1 MRKTLVVLFLIMIV
15 LPMTADKGTFD
26 SLWEK
31 VEEAGQKDLP
41 RTQYDVLQQI
51 VAKAQKEKAY
61 GQLLKAEL
69 KGASVM
75 ASVAPD
81 SLLPAV
87 ERIEQ
92 RYQHTQDETLQ
103 TVYRAV
109 LNRIYRENRQ
119 LEKKE
124 IPFELSQSLCSR
136 LAAVKAAAY
145 KPFIQKGID
154 SRIFDD
160 DLLSVIAYE
169 TRQYQPAS
177 DYYLLSGNRRAAC
190 LTALEALREN
200 YHQMDADTKVMG
212 RKAYLHSLDS
222 LIRKYDDLD
231 VSGEVAIEYY
241 EQSSFE
247 SIADRMTV
255 LRGFISRWGD
265 RWKRIN
271 QLRNTEQQLTLPMFR
286 MEIPN
291 KLMRPDQPQ
300 VVRLAELRNLSSVT
314 LKVYK
319 ANVKG
324 DVRLNPSNE
333 KDYQRLKPSLQ
344 LLPEL
349 TQTRTFAVHPDYEVF
364 EDSLVLGSLP
374 HGVYMI
380 EASSA
385 PGTQVCRSLYF
396 VSDLF
401 VMSQILPKDKVRFVV
416 VNSTTGQ
423 PVSGATVRLTIR
435 KNYDKAPTVIRLT
448 TDEQGEATY
457 TYGRYRPSEVYA
469 YSNQDVSCPEYYL
482 SGNFS
487 YYDHRQ
493 RVEQTVVYTDRQ
505 IYRPGQT
512 VHFSAITYATIEGY
526 QHEVVAGKEVNV
538 VLLNANSER
547 VAEKT
552 LKTDAFG
559 TCAADFILPSTGL
572 NGHYSLRIDNGY
584 HGFMV
589 EEYKRPTFQ
598 VEFPQVG
605 QTYQKGDTLTV
616 KAYARSY
623 AGVPVQGA
631 KVRYQVVR
639 RRAFWW
645 CGYSHYWNRGG
656 LDLSSADKV
665 LAEELTSTA
674 DDGTFEVRVPMMVP
688 DTDYTMFYHFV
699 VTADVTDV
707 SGETHHGELSLPL
720 GNKSTVLTCDLP
732 NQVRAD
738 QLSKVIFRQ
747 KNAAG
752 NDVPADVRYQWDG
765 GKWKTTS
772 TQTPVM
778 IPALM
783 SGQHTLTA
791 VCGTDT
797 LKHTF
802 VVFALNDKKPCVK
815 TDDWFY
821 VSDTAFPQ
829 DGNPVT
835 VQVGSSAEDVHI
847 VYSILS
853 GEKVLESG
861 AVERSNA
868 LLNRQFTYQESYQ
881 NGLLLTFSWV
891 KNGVCYHHE
900 ATIRRP
906 LPDKKLSLQW
916 ETFRDRLI
924 PGQQESWTLR
934 VRQSN
939 GKPADA
945 QMMAVL
951 YDKSLDQLAK
961 NEFTLNPYT
970 WIPLPSAQWMSISL
984 GGISRICQQ
993 EDRQSFPV
1001 PSFEWSHFDDNVFPT
1016 YFVSRNYRIRGRYA
1030 APVLLAK
1037 GSSQV
1042 MNASADMVEMKMAKS
1057 AIGNAVE
1064 EAFELSAEAT
1074 QPTVEMG
1081 DVQFRENLQE
1091 TAFFYP
1097 QLMTDPQ
1104 GMVAIQFSLPESLTT
1119 WRFVGIAHTRQM
1131 DEGYI
1136 EAEAI
1141 AQKPV
1146 MIQPNM
1152 PRFIRRGDQST
1163 ISARLTNTTEQ
1174 VQTGVAVLQLTD
1186 PLTEKI
1192 VLEQSATFSLSANA
1206 TQSVTFDVDARAFD
1220 PTLLVCKVVA
1230 KGEQYSDGEQH
1241 YLPVLSDEELVT
1253 VTVPFTQTEPGIK
1266 RIEIP
1271 LPQNVKDNRITIE
1284 YTNNP
1289 AWLMVQTLPSV
1300 GNPSEYN
1307 AVDQAASYYANAIA
1321 QYLIDQHP
1329 RIKTIFDQWMME
1341 QGNESSLMSALEKNQ
1356 ELKELVLEETP
1367 WVMDAKSETTQR
1379 KQLSDFFETNQMKA
1393 RQDATLRQLEK
1404 LQLGDGGFCWWKG
1417 MPSSLYMTVAV
1428 SEMLVRLNAMT
1439 GKHSATSM
1447 MLSRAFDYMGS
1458 EMVKLVD
1465 EMKKEEKKGHHPIFP
1480 NHQALQWLYL
1490 CKLDGRTLPQ
1500 QVQVANAYL
1509 TKLLKKEVKNQSI
1522 YEKALS
1528 AMILQNKTYVQSI
1541 KEYTVWREDMGRYFD
1556 TPRAGYSWHDYRI
1569 PTQVA
1574 AIEAIQ
1580 MLTPADTQTIME
1592 MQRWLLQ
1599 EKRTQAWSTPINS
1612 VNAVYAFLHG
1622 NQQAL
1627 SIEEQ
1632 QTVLTIDGKVLDLPK
1647 ATAGIGYVKTVV
1659 TNEQPKTFSA
1669 EKTSE
1674 GTSWGAL
1681 YMQFMQKTKE
1691 IADQGSEIT
1700 VKREIIP
1707 VGTDPLRVGDRVKVR
1722 LTIVAA
1728 RDLDFVQIVDKR
1740 AACMEPVE
1748 QLSGYRRGVYCSPK
1762 DYTTHYYMDRL
1773 VKGKHILET
1782 EYYIDRIGVYETG
1795 TCTVQ
1800 CAYAPEFRATC
1811 SSKNIVVK

>member
-1 MRKTLVVLFLIMIV
+1 MRKALVVLFLTVIV
-15 LPMTADKGTFD
+15 LPMTADKGTFE
-26 SLWEK
+26 SLWKK
-31 VEEAGQKDLP
+31 VEEAGRKDLP

-51 VAKAQKEKAY
+51 VVKAQKEKAY

-81 SLLPAV
+81 SLQPAV

-92 RYQHTQDETLQ
+92 RYQQAQDETLQ
-103 TVYRAV
+103 TVYQAV
-109 LNRIYRENRQ
+109 LNRIYRENKE

-124 IPFELSQSLCSR
+124 IPLELTQSLCSR
-136 LAAVKAAAY
+136 LATVKSSAY
-145 KPFIQKGID
+145 EPFVQKGID
-154 SRIFDD
+154 SNIFND

-169 TRQYQPAS
+169 TRQYKPAS

-200 YHQMDADTKVMG
+200 YRQMDADAKGMG
-212 RKAYLHSLDS
+212 KKAYLQSLDS
-222 LIRKYDDLD
+222 LLHVYDDLD

-247 SIADRMTV
+247 SMADRMTT
-255 LRGFISRWGD
+255 LRGFISRWGS

-271 QLRNTEQQLTLPMFR
+271 QLRNTERQLTLPQLR
-286 MEIPN
+286 LEISN
-291 KLMRPDQPQ
+291 KLMRPDQSQ
-300 VVRLAELRNLSSVT
+300 QVRLAELRNLSSVT
-314 LKVYK
+314 MKVYR
-319 ANVKG
+319 AGVKG
-324 DVRLNPSNE
+324 DVNLNPSNE
-333 KDYQRLKPSLQ
+333 KDYQKLKPSLQ
-344 LLPEL
+344 LLPER
-349 TQTRTFAVHPDYEVF
+349 TQTRLFAAHPDYEVF
-364 EDSLVLGSLP
+364 EDSLVLGALP
-374 HGVYMI
+374 RGVYMI
-380 EASSA
+380 EVSSA
-385 PGTQVCRSLYF
+385 PDTQVCRSLYF

-416 VNSTTGQ
+416 VSSTTGQ
-423 PVSGATVRLTIR
+423 PVPGATVRLTIQ
-435 KNYDKAPTVIRLT
+435 KNTNNSPTVVRLT
-448 TDEQGEATY
+448 TDQQGEAIY
-457 TYGRYRPSEVYA
+457 AYGKHRPSEVYA
-469 YSNQDVSCPEYYL
+469 FTNQDVSYPEYYL

-487 YYDHRQ
+487 YYENRQ

-512 VHFSAITYATIEGY
+512 VHFSAITYATIGGY
-526 QHEVVAGKEVNV
+526 QHEVVSGKE
-538 VLLNANSER
+538 LNAVLFNANNER
-547 VAEKT
+547 VAEKS
-552 LKTDAFG
+552 LKTDEFG

-572 NGHYSLRIDNGY
+572 NGHYSLRINNAY

-598 VEFPQVG
+598 VEFPQVE
-605 QTYQKGDTLTV
+605 QTYRKGDTLTV
-616 KAYARSY
+616 KAFARSY
-623 AGVPVQGA
+623 AGVPIQGA

-645 CGYSHYWNRGG
+645 CSYTSNWNRGG
-656 LDLSSADKV
+656 LGHLSADKV
-665 LAEELTSTA
+665 LTEELTSTA
-674 DDGTFEVRVPMMVP
+674 DDGTFEVRVPMTVP
-688 DTDYTMFYHFV
+688 DTDYTMFYHFM
-699 VTADVTDV
+699 VTADVTDA

-720 GNKSTVLTCDLP
+720 GNRSTVLTCDLP
-732 NQVRAD
+732 DQVRAD
-738 QLSKVIFRQ
+738 QLPKVTFHQ

-752 NDVPADVRYQWDG
+752 NDVPAGVRYQLDG
-765 GKWKTTS
+765 RKWKTTS
-772 TQTPVM
+772 TQVPITLPSLV
-778 IPALM
+778 
-783 SGQHTLTA
+783 SGKHTLTA
-791 VCGTDT
+791 ICGPDT

-802 VVFALNDKKPCVK
+802 VVFALTDQKPCTK

-821 VSDTAFPQ
+821 ISDTAFPN
-829 DGNPVT
+829 DGKPVT

-861 AVERSNA
+861 SVERSNT
-868 LLNRQFTYQESYQ
+868 LINRQFIYQDSYQ

-891 KNGVCYHHE
+891 KDGICYHHE

-906 LPDKKLSLQW
+906 LPNKQLSMQW

-934 VRQSN
+934 VRQPD

-945 QMMAVL
+945 QIMAVL

-961 NEFTLNPYT
+961 NDFSLNPYI
-970 WIPLPSAQWMSISL
+970 WIPLPSAQWMPASF
-984 GGISRICQQ
+984 GGIARWCQQ
-993 EDRQSFPV
+993 TDRQSFPV
-1001 PSFEWSHFDDNVFPT
+1001 PSLVWSHFDEDVFPS
-1016 YFVSRNYRIRGRYA
+1016 YFISRNYRIRGRYM
-1030 APVLLAK
+1030 APIALGK

-1042 MNASADMVEMKMAKS
+1042 LSASADMLEMKMAKS
-1057 AIGNAVE
+1057 TTENTVE
-1064 EAFELSAEAT
+1064 EVFELSAEAA
-1074 QPTVEMG
+1074 QPTIG
-1081 DVQFRENLQE
+1081 LSDVHVRENLQE

-1097 QLMTDPQ
+1097 QLTTDQQ
-1104 GMVAIQFSLPESLTT
+1104 GMVAIQFLLPESLTT

-1131 DEGYI
+1131 DEGFI

-1152 PRFIRRGDQST
+1152 PRFIRQGDQLT
-1163 ISARLTNTTEQ
+1163 LSAKLTNTTAQ
-1174 VQTGVAVLQLTD
+1174 AQTGIAAIQLTD
-1186 PLTEKI
+1186 PSTEKVVI
-1192 VLEQSATFSLSANA
+1192 EQSVAFSLAANA
-1206 TQSVTFDVDARAFD
+1206 TQSVAFDVDARAFN
-1220 PTLLVCKVVA
+1220 PTLLVCKVIA
-1230 KGEQYSDGEQH
+1230 KGDQYSDGEQH

-1253 VTVPFTQTEPGIK
+1253 VTIPFTQIEPGIK

-1271 LPQNVKDNRITIE
+1271 LPQDSKDNRLTIE

-1289 AWLMVQTLPSV
+1289 AWLMVQALPSV
-1300 GNPSEYN
+1300 GNPHEYN
-1307 AVDQAASYYANAIA
+1307 AVEQAASYYANAIA
-1321 QYLIDQHP
+1321 QYLINQHP
-1329 RIKTIFDQWMME
+1329 RIKTVFAQWMME
-1341 QGNESSLMSALEKNQ
+1341 QGKESSLMSVLEKNQ

-1379 KQLSDFFETNQMKA
+1379 KLLSDFFDTNQMKT

-1404 LQLGDGGFCWWKG
+1404 LQLADGGFCWWKG

-1428 SEMLVRLNAMT
+1428 SDMLVRLNTMT
-1439 GKHSATSM
+1439 GKQSATSA
-1447 MLSRAFDYMGS
+1447 MLSHAFDYMGK

-1465 EMKKEEKKGHHPIFP
+1465 EMKKEEKNGHHQVFP
-1480 NHQALQWLYL
+1480 NCQALQWLYL
-1490 CKLDGRTLPQ
+1490 CSLDGRALPQ
-1500 QVQVANAYL
+1500 QVQAANTYL
-1509 TKLLKKEVKNQSI
+1509 TKLLKKELKNQTI

-1528 AMILQNKTYVQSI
+1528 AVILKNKSYIQSI

-1556 TPRAGYSWHDYRI
+1556 TPRASYSWYDYRI

-1580 MLTPADTQTIME
+1580 LLTPADTLTIRE

-1622 NQQAL
+1622 NDQAL
-1627 SIEEQ
+1627 SSEEQ
-1632 QTVLTIDGKVLDLPK
+1632 QTVLAIDEKTLNLPK
-1647 ATAGIGYVKTVV
+1647 ATAGLGYVKTVV

-1681 YMQFMQKTKE
+1681 YLQYVQKTKD
-1691 IADQGSEIT
+1691 IVDQGSEIT

-1707 VGTDPLRVGDRVKVR
+1707 IGEEPLRVGDRVKVR
-1722 LTIVAA
+1722 VTIVAA
-1728 RDLDFVQIVDKR
+1728 RDLDFVQVVDKR

-1773 VKGKHILET
+1773 AKGKHVLET
-1782 EYYIDRIGVYETG
+1782 EYYIDRLGVYETG
-1795 TCTVQ
+1795 TCIVQ
-1800 CAYAPEFRATC
+1800 CAYAPEFRASC
-1811 SSKNIVVK
+1811 SSKKIVVK